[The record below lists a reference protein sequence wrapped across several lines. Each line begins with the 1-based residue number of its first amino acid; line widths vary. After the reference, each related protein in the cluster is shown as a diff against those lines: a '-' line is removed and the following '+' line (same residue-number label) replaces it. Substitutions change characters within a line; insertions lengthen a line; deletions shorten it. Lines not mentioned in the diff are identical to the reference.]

1 MSSDKL
7 PPVGGGEAPAQPD
20 FEGSDERTQ
29 PLRRIDPHARQV
41 SGPLAGLP
49 QGRQAARESQASPEE
64 ASSVDPYREAADM
77 YHDRFTAQLQKQRL
91 HEAKHGREPAPA
103 TPRQLADAYFMMRQ
117 GHSLEEAARA
127 FGIESPADIEDLREF
142 AEKNLPR
149 A

>member
-29 PLRRIDPHARQV
+29 PLR
-41 SGPLAGLP
+41 
-49 QGRQAARESQASPEE
+49 
-64 ASSVDPYREAADM
+64 
-77 YHDRFTAQLQKQRL
+77 AQLQKQRL
-91 HEAKHGREPAPA
+91 HEAQHGREPAPA
-103 TPRQLADAYFMMRQ
+103 TRRQLADAYFMMRQ
-117 GHSLEEAARA
+117 GHSLQEAARA

-149 A
+149 S